1 MARCFA
7 TKPFVYQDI
16 FDHATPDTTKYA
28 ALPAPLFPGTARSL
42 PITSPP
48 LRSTARR
55 SSRSPPRASRMR
67 LPAPLIRSLMAETG
81 MKEIAH
87 YLRASHLQFL
97 ANILE
102 DPEASDNDKFVA
114 TNLLK
119 NSCVAAEGKLPT
131 CQV

>member
-1 MARCFA
+1 
-7 TKPFVYQDI
+7 
-16 FDHATPDTTKYA
+16 
-28 ALPAPLFPGTARSL
+28 
-42 PITSPP
+42 
-48 LRSTARR
+48 
-55 SSRSPPRASRMR
+55 MR

-131 CQV
+131 CQAWLVLSLDSVGYRYRHQHG